1 LDPYYKRAQ
10 EILKIGPD
18 IYGGEYWIKRAGLPY
33 LHFHASNVYH
43 YATQIRPTRFGI
55 EYHDDI
61 KNAPNIFTYLNA
73 NVMSLETDSVG
84 KEVERVNVG
93 TLGGNRFRISAR
105 LFILACGG
113 IENARLLLISK
124 IGRNNGLGNQHDL
137 VGRFFMEHPIFD
149 AGMILLKNSGFKL
162 EESFYRPHKIDE
174 NIMIQG
180 QLSLMPEVL
189 RSKKI
194 ANFKVYLLPYS
205 KRRLSAGELSLR
217 SILKDFKALRISED
231 FLSHLARV
239 ISDIDEVAEEAY
251 VKYFVE
257 DRQRLI
263 ITRSIF
269 EQVPNPDSRVTLSA
283 EKDALGIN
291 RVKLDWRLTDMD
303 RRGVHDALMVVA
315 SELGRMGLGRMKV
328 DSGMDDWVFPDK
340 PYWGNHHMGT
350 TRMHEDP
357 KQGVV
362 DSNCRVHDVN
372 NLYIAGSSVFPT
384 SGCASPTL
392 TIVALA
398 LRLAEHLKQEFIQ

>member
-1 LDPYYKRAQ
+1 
-10 EILKIGPD
+10 
-18 IYGGEYWIKRAGLPY
+18 
-33 LHFHASNVYH
+33 
-43 YATQIRPTRFGI
+43 
-55 EYHDDI
+55 
-61 KNAPNIFTYLNA
+61 
-73 NVMSLETDSVG
+73 MSLETDSEG
-84 KEVERVNVG
+84 KEVKYVTVG
-93 TLGGNRFRISAR
+93 TLGGNRFRIAAR

-113 IENARLLLISK
+113 IENARLLLISNIVHK
-124 IGRNNGLGNQHDL
+124 NGLGNQHDL
-137 VGRFFMEHPIFD
+137 VGRFFMEHPVFD

-162 EESFYRPHKIDE
+162 QESFYRPHKIDE
-174 NIMIQG
+174 TLMIQG
-180 QLSLMPEVL
+180 QLSLTPQVL
-189 RSKKI
+189 RKKRI
-194 ANFKVYLLPYS
+194 SNFKVYLLPYFG
-205 KRRLSAGELSLR
+205 RRESEGERSLR
-217 SILKDFKALRISED
+217 TILKDFKHLHFSEH
-231 FLSHLARV
+231 FVSHLARV

-263 ITRSIF
+263 ITRSII

-328 DSGMDDWVFPDK
+328 DSGMDDWIFPDK
-340 PYWGNHHMGT
+340 PYWGNHHVGT

-357 KQGVV
+357 KKGVV
-362 DSNCRVHDVN
+362 DSKCRVHNLN

-384 SGCASPTL
+384 SGCAPPTL